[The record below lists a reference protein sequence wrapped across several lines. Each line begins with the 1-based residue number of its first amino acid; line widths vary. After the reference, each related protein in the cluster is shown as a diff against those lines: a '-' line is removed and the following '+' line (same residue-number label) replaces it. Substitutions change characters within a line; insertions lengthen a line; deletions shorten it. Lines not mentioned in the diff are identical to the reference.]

1 MSMLAIIAR
10 GVSSRPWLAGLIAPA
25 VLLGAGT
32 FQRLL
37 AGVRDASPARMACR
51 LGGLGASG
59 ESRPLIIKPLM
70 PDAFCFSVAAPLP
83 PGR

>member
-37 AGVRDASPARMACR
+37 AGVRDASPARR
-51 LGGLGASG
+51 GGTPCAASAG
-59 ESRPLIIKPLM
+59 WAPAESLAR
-70 PDAFCFSVAAPLP
+70 
-83 PGR
+83 